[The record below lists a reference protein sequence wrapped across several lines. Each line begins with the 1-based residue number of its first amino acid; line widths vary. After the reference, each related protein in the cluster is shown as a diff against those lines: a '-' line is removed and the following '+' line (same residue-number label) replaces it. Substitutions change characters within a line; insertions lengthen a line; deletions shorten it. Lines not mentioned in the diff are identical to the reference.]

1 MSIHKGYILSALI
14 LPVLLAGCERAVSFN
29 DQVMPILQASC
40 VSCHSGS
47 GEGAQL
53 TELNLTSYAQVM
65 QGTRLGAIVVPG
77 SAASSTLYLV
87 IDHKVDTKIQMP
99 PHHDDKFPQ
108 GEGEPLSSDEIATI
122 KRWIDEGAKNN

>member
-1 MSIHKGYILSALI
+1 MLIKKCGIVSALI
-14 LPVLLAGCERAVSFN
+14 LPVLLTGCERAVSFES
-29 DQVMPILQASC
+29 QVMPILQASC

-47 GEGAQL
+47 GEGTLL
-53 TELNLTSYAQVM
+53 TELKLTNYAQVM

-108 GEGEPLSSDEIATI
+108 GEGKPLSGDQVATI
-122 KRWIDEGAKNN
+122 KQWIDEGAKNN

>member
-1 MSIHKGYILSALI
+1 MSIKKGCILSALI
-14 LPVLLAGCERAVSFN
+14 LPALLTGCERPVSFES
-29 DQVMPILQASC
+29 DVMPILQASC

-47 GEGAQL
+47 GEGIQL
-53 TELNLTSYAQVM
+53 TELNLTSYGQVM
-65 QGTRLGAIVVPG
+65 QGTKLGEIVVPG

-108 GEGEPLSSDEIATI
+108 GEGKPLSTEQIAAI